1 MRLDEF
7 NEGEPNMNSQ
17 KILGAALLATAAFT
31 ALAQER
37 LEGKVTGT
45 RVTLCQFKPGGCE
58 GTLTLERASGGKNE
72 EITVKVPLG
81 TMITK
86 GKEVVYLP
94 VLRGKSVAVTYVM
107 EKGERTARAIEVTS
121 P

>member
-1 MRLDEF
+1 M
-7 NEGEPNMNSQ
+7 GKHAAQ
-17 KILGAALLATAAFT
+17 KILGAALLAAAAFT
-31 ALAQER
+31 SLAQER

-45 RVTLCQFKPGGCE
+45 RLTVCQFKPGGCE

-86 GKEVVYLP
+86 GSEVVFLP
-94 VLRGKSVAVTYVM
+94 ALRGKSVAVTYAI
-107 EKGERTARAIEVTS
+107 EKGERIARAIEVTS